1 VTHKSYSVTQTAVV
15 AWRFGDYLPGGT
27 DAVVLLTSGLGRRG
41 GKFVGNG
48 QIDSLISLF
57 LGRTHSG
64 AGFGRHVSSYGIM

>member
-15 AWRFGDYLPGGT
+15 AWCFGDYLPGRS
-27 DAVVLLTSGLGRRG
+27 DAVVLLISGLGRRG

-48 QIDSLISLF
+48 QIDSSISLF

-64 AGFGRHVSSYGIM
+64 AGFSPHVSSYGIM